1 MKKML
6 LLFTTIFFL
15 IVIVIPVVF
24 VMALQGDEE
33 KQADEQSPSLTQSD
47 KVIDPKEIE
56 DQIMISVYRTQMK
69 KVEQIPIE
77 EYVEGVVAAEMP
89 ADFEQEALKAQA
101 IAARTYIIRR
111 LAEKDFSDVPAE
123 GVVTDTVQ
131 HQVFLDDAQRREK
144 WGGDYEWKTRK
155 IREAV
160 VATTGQVITYNGKP
174 INATFF
180 STSNGY
186 TENSEEYWQQEIP
199 YLRSVEV
206 PWDRESPLYQ
216 QVTTL
221 SVETFRKKLGV
232 PLTVEAS
239 TGSAWSQ
246 VLDRST
252 GKRIARIKV
261 GDRVFTGREI
271 REKLNLP
278 SSHFSWKIENGMV
291 IITTFGYGHG
301 VGMSQWGANG
311 MARDGKTVE
320 EIISYFYRGV
330 EIEDYHQWV
339 KQVAYIPNHTKNYA
353 KN

>member
-1 MKKML
+1 ML
-6 LLFTTIFFL
+6 LLFIAIFFL
-15 IVIVIPVVF
+15 IVIVIPVMF
-24 VMALQGDEE
+24 VLALQGDEE
-33 KQADEQSPSLTQSD
+33 QQAGHIQQTTSSSQTEM
-47 KVIDPKEIE
+47 VIDPKEIE
-56 DQIMISVYRTQMK
+56 NQITVPVYRTQKK

-77 EYVEGVVAAEMP
+77 VYVEGVVAAEMP
-89 ADFEQEALKAQA
+89 ADFEPEALKAQA
-101 IAARTYIIRR
+101 LAARTYIIRR
-111 LAEKDFSDVPAE
+111 LAEKDFSDVPAG

-144 WGGDYEWKTRK
+144 WGRDYQWKTQK

-160 VATTGQVITYNGKP
+160 VSTKGQVITYNGKP

-186 TENSEEYWQQEIP
+186 TENSEEYWQQSIP

-206 PWDRESPLYQ
+206 PWDKESPLYQ

-221 SVETFRKKLGV
+221 SLETFRKKLGV
-232 PLTVEAS
+232 PLTVEAA

-246 VLDRST
+246 VLDWST
-252 GKRIARIKV
+252 GRRIARIKV
-261 GDRVFTGREI
+261 GDQVFTGREI
-271 REKLNLP
+271 REKLDLP

-291 IITTFGYGHG
+291 IITTLGYGHG

-311 MARDGKTVE
+311 MAREGKTVD
-320 EIISYFYRGV
+320 EIISYFYQGV
-330 EIEDYHQWV
+330 QIEDYHQWV
-339 KQVAYIPNHTKNYA
+339 KQVAHIPNPAKNYA